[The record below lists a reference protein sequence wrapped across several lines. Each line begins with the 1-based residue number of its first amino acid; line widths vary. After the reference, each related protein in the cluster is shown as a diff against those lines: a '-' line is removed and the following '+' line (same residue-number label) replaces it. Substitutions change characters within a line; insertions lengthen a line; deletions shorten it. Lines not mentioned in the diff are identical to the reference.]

1 MADATVTPTAAP
13 LLFGRYRVQEQLGTT
28 RLSSVYAANDERLQR
43 QVLIHL
49 LRKDLASQERM
60 RDRFISEIAQ
70 SAQRSHQALLEVFDS
85 GEAAGRPFM
94 ITECVRGRPLRS
106 MGVLSVEQ
114 VLLSMRQVAGAIA
127 VCQSH
132 VATDMLGGLYHPPL
146 SSSNLLLV
154 SEGRVK
160 LVENWQMPP
169 DEILADLAAYR
180 APELSEGQPL
190 TLACATY
197 SLGLLLYELLTGERP
212 VSGDNAQSIALAHL
226 TVRIPPLAQCRPSLY
241 LPKAEQVVAKATARY
256 PEHRY
261 ANAQEFA
268 VALDALWRDFA
279 VSTQPVAVPSVRHT
293 PPPHVSTPPPVAAIP
308 HPQPHPRTDP
318 QTFARSHRFLPF
330 LQIQWPGSGGRSP
343 VAGTRPPNPGHTV
356 GMRNM
361 TRSLVGWLVMIGLLC
376 VVATGSYM
384 GVSALI
390 NQFSGIS
397 MPNLPS
403 FPGLPSITTP
413 SNPLSWLGGFFKHDT
428 IYIVNLAEGLNLRAQ
443 PDMYNDA
450 NIMLVVPNST
460 PVIKLQDPVVRDNI
474 PWLRVSV
481 EVGGKHYEGWMSLK
495 YLRQEQ

>member
-1 MADATVTPTAAP
+1 MADATVTPTAVP

-28 RLSSVYAANDERLQR
+28 RLSSVYAASDERLQR

-94 ITECVRGRPLRS
+94 ITECVRGRPLRG

-114 VLLSMRQVAGAIA
+114 VLLLMRQVAGAIA

-132 VATDMLGGLYHPPL
+132 VAADMSGGLYHPPL
-146 SSSNLLLV
+146 SSSNLLMV

-160 LVENWQMPP
+160 LVENWQMPL
-169 DEILADLAAYR
+169 DEVLADLAAYR

-190 TLACATY
+190 TLACDTY

-212 VSGDNAQSIALAHL
+212 VSGGDAQSIALAHL
-226 TVRIPPLAQCRPSLY
+226 NVRIPPLAQCRPSLY

-279 VSTQPVAVPSVRHT
+279 ASTQPLAPPSVRHT
-293 PPPHVSTPPPVAAIP
+293 PQPVSPPPPVVAIP
-308 HPQPHPRTDP
+308 RPRN
-318 QTFARSHRFLPF
+318 
-330 LQIQWPGSGGRSP
+330 SGGTDHISRP
-343 VAGTRPPNPGHTV
+343 VLPSVSVNTV
-356 GMRNM
+356 HMRNI

-403 FPGLPSITTP
+403 LPGLPSITTHG
-413 SNPLSWLGGFFKHDT
+413 NPLSWLGGFFKHDT

-450 NIMLVVPNST
+450 NIMIVVPNST
-460 PVIKLQDPVVRDNI
+460 PVTKLQDPVVRDNI